1 MIDPDCQYGYIC
13 HQQKCIEKP
22 DPCDPNPCG
31 PGADARPQG
40 DTCQCTCPPGTVG
53 DGQTGCNR
61 GECLV
66 DDDCHV
72 SKACDSYFCVDP
84 CQTGTCRATDFC
96 RVMNHRPI
104 CGFNYEAPPQVS
116 RNILHL
122 QLFYNIMT
130 MGDLCKCRR
139 HAILLLSERNT
150 TQPENLL
157 SLTDSWSLE
166 AERTQPPHLKLGK

>member
-1 MIDPDCQYGYIC
+1 MFARTCAQTRYNHRSVFSHHWPFLSCFLSIGCGPECVIDPDCQYGYIC
-13 HQQKCIEKP
+13 QQQKCIEKP

-31 PGADARPQG
+31 PGAEARPLG

-72 SKACDSYFCVDP
+72 SKACDNYFCVDP

-116 RNILHL
+116 RMER
-122 QLFYNIMT
+122 LFQYNVVRGCYVI
-130 MGDLCKCRR
+130 
-139 HAILLLSERNT
+139 SV
-150 TQPENLL
+150 
-157 SLTDSWSLE
+157 S
-166 AERTQPPHLKLGK
+166 